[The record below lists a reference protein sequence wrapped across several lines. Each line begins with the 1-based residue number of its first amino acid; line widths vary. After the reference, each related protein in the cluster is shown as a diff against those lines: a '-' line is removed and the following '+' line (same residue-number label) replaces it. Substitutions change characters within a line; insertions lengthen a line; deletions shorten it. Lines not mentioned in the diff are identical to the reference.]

1 MRYFR
6 ITTPTILDVREI
18 VTIGLTSKAAGDKI
32 GHKGSGLKFA
42 LSFIHRLGGYL
53 EAKGSNYHL
62 KSQVKEIV
70 LRGNTHR
77 LLELQSVS
85 DPSQSCETHMT
96 QHAGADTWTEPWFI
110 LRELIQNA
118 LDENGT
124 YEVVEDPAIP
134 ANAATVVQVPMVQEL
149 EEAWANKEEWFQPRF
164 AGLVGLGHEKVKGL
178 YFHGFLVY
186 RAQDTWAFS
195 YDVTDILQ
203 RSELSEDRQIR
214 NVNLSAVF
222 QRLVESMS
230 FDFNDGSIYQSMLG
244 NNLPEDISYIDD
256 GVYSIIRGEKKAW
269 GGVSGFNMDKLLLA
283 VKSFFGEN
291 LALTTN
297 ELSPDDPHVY
307 YARAAGFTPVRVSY
321 GLCRLLSGYAGIPRV
336 DSCLPNITKRLKKV
350 TNVEVSKFEKLK
362 AAMRLVRKV
371 KPEGVKIEV
380 VTKILATDKMECLAL
395 ADVANNRILVLEALL
410 DRDVPEIAKALIE
423 EYVHI
428 TSGGGDMSQ
437 QMQRGLID
445 VIYDLLATKRRINVA
460 NICQN

>member
-6 ITTPTILDVREI
+6 ITTPTVLDVREI

-42 LSFIHRLGGYL
+42 LSFLHRLGGYI
-53 EAKGSNYHL
+53 EAKGSDYHL
-62 KSQVKEIV
+62 KSQAKEIT
-70 LRGNTHR
+70 LRGNTHL

-85 DPSQSCETHMT
+85 DPTQAWETHMT

-124 YEVVEDPAIP
+124 YEVVEDPTIP
-134 ANAATVVQVPMVQEL
+134 SDAVTVVQVPMVAEL
-149 EEAWANKEEWFQPRF
+149 EDAWANKEEWFQPRF
-164 AGLVGLGHEKVKGL
+164 EGLVGIGHDKVKGL

-186 RAQDTWAFS
+186 RAQDTWAYS
-195 YDVTDILQ
+195 YDVTGILQ
-203 RSELSEDRQIR
+203 RSELSEDRQVR
-214 NVNLSAVF
+214 NINLSAIF
-222 QRLVESMS
+222 LRLAEKMS
-230 FDFNDGSIYQSMLG
+230 FDFNDGSIYHTMLG
-244 NNLPEDISYIDD
+244 NSLPEDISNIDD
-256 GVYSIIRGEKKAW
+256 GVYSFIRSERKAW
-269 GGVSGFNMDKLLLA
+269 GGATGFNMDKLLLA
-283 VKSFFGEN
+283 VKSVFGEN
-291 LALTTN
+291 IALATN
-297 ELSPDDPHVY
+297 EISSDDPHVY
-307 YARAAGFTPVRVSY
+307 YARAAGFNPVRVSY

-336 DSCLPNITKRLKKV
+336 DACLPNIAKRLKKV

-371 KPEGVKIEV
+371 KPENVKIEV
-380 VTKILATDKMECLAL
+380 VTKILESDKMECLAL
-395 ADVANNRILVLEALL
+395 ADIANNRILVLETLL

-445 VIYDLLATKRRINVA
+445 VIYDLLATKRRINVS
-460 NICQN
+460 NICQ